1 MCFIEKIFQEIAKE
15 ILYDPDFEKELIIKI
30 IIQRENHGEANSK
43 KINENI
49 NDNIV
54 VIDNN
59 V

>member
-30 IIQRENHGEANSK
+30 IIQREKYAEANSK